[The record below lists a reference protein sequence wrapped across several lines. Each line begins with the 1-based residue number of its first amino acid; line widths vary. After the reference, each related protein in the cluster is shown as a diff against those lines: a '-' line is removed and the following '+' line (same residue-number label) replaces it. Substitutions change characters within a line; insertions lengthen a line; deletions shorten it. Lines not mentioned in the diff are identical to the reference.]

1 MFKDPQGHDRKLSNL
16 FGDHEELIV
25 VQNMGKACS
34 SCTMWADGFNG
45 IFEYVQRKAGFV
57 LASPDVP
64 EVQKRIREERNWQFP
79 MISTDGTD
87 FKSVTGFQDEKGGQH
102 PGVSVSEKEGWFDF
116 LYESNGLWARR

>member
-1 MFKDPQGHDRKLSNL
+1 MNELESQIEKLESEVAEKKKQLSALRRQRPEKPIEDYVFKDPQGHDRKLSNL

-57 LASPDVP
+57 LASLMYPKCKKEFVKK
-64 EVQKRIREERNWQFP
+64 E
-79 MISTDGTD
+79 
-87 FKSVTGFQDEKGGQH
+87 TG
-102 PGVSVSEKEGWFDF
+102 SF
-116 LYESNGLWARR
+116 L